1 MGIHHLIR
9 KVRLTPHI
17 ADGIV
22 TNPKIADGAVTTP
35 KIADDA
41 IVAIKVADTFVQA
54 GATSVSFGFAVAG
67 EENVSASVT
76 FPTAFPTGTVP
87 QVSVE
92 IEGIDV
98 GVVNVSPTETGF
110 TVTVR
115 DDKGTDYTTAQTA
128 TVRWIA
134 VAKS

>member
-1 MGIHHLIR
+1 MLMDGLIATR
-9 KVRLTPHI
+9 HI
-17 ADGIV
+17 E
-22 TNPKIADGAVTTP
+22 DGAV
-35 KIADDA
+35 IA
-41 IVAIKVADTFVQA
+41 VKVADTFIQA
-54 GATSVSFGFAVAG
+54 GATSVSFGFAAAG

-98 GVVNVSPTETGF
+98 GVVNISATETGF
-110 TVTVR
+110 TVTAR

-134 VAKS
+134 IAKS